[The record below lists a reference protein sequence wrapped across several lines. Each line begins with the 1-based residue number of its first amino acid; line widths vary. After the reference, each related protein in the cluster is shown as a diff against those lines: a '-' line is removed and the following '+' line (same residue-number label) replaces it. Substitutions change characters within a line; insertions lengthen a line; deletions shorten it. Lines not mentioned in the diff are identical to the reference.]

1 MTEFLSNFLQS
12 ETHGMRLNGTDINY
26 DTNLLSPE
34 QLLAFPPDTER
45 GRILY
50 ARIKERLVES
60 LRQIAEASSSIA
72 KIDESRLAIFLD
84 SIARAPKISPSLFAI
99 YHEIL
104 AAVDE
109 DDVDGVSRLFAELV
123 NQDFPRGSVLF
134 YNLTDEH
141 LGQGNGARY
150 KQWADKDR
158 ENPLSLIP
166 LTFDEYRKIAA
177 TTHDAFALMETGAP
191 EVSGEICSLLSQVVF
206 ATGGIGDK
214 LVFQGISSFYLWGT
228 VFLNAE
234 VHRTVLEVVQT
245 LAHESSHMHLFAAAL
260 DSPLVQNP
268 DDDRYHSPLRL
279 DPRPMD
285 GIYHA
290 TYVSARMHYVLSRLH
305 SSGAL
310 SPALVEEASEELA
323 GHVRAFREGYEVIS
337 AHGKLTEIGWGL
349 LLRSHAYM
357 LPHL

>member
-1 MTEFLSNFLQS
+1 MPVPPLPKLTRAALRSFLIQQ
-12 ETHGMRLNGTDINY
+12 
-26 DTNLLSPE
+26 PA
-34 QLLAFPPDTER
+34 AF
-45 GRILY
+45 
-50 ARIKERLVES
+50 
-60 LRQIAEASSSIA
+60 
-72 KIDESRLAIFLD
+72 
-84 SIARAPKISPSLFAI
+84 PKISPSLFAI

-109 DDVDGVSRLFAELV
+109 DDVDGVSRLFAELL
-123 NQDFPRGSVLF
+123 NQNFPKGSVSLF
-134 YNLTDEH
+134 SISPIEVISARAT
-141 LGQGNGARY
+141 LGMRY

-166 LTFDEYRKIAA
+166 LTFDEYREIAA
-177 TTHDAFALMETGAP
+177 TTRDAFALMEAGAP
-191 EVSGEICSLLSQVVF
+191 EVSGEIHSLLAEVVF
-206 ATGGIGDK
+206 ASGGIGDK

-228 VFLNAE
+228 VFLNAKGHE
-234 VHRTVLEVVQT
+234 TALKVVQT

-260 DSPLVQNP
+260 DGPLVQNP

-290 TYVSARMHYVLSRLH
+290 TYVTARMHYALSRLR
-305 SSGAL
+305 SSGTL
-310 SPALVEEASEELA
+310 SIALVEEASEELA